1 MSLVGKKI
9 TESRE
14 HDMSI
19 TSGNCDTY
27 KSYIIREDN
36 GDEVVA
42 ELVGTNKFMY
52 SGSGSFETFK
62 KDEINESSLY
72 YQRVLEE

>member
-1 MSLVGKKI
+1 MIGKKI
-9 TESRE
+9 IESRE
-14 HDMSI
+14 NDMSI

-52 SGSGSFETFK
+52 SGSGSFTTFK
-62 KDEINESSLY
+62 KDEINQKSYLY
-72 YQRVLEE
+72 ERKLID